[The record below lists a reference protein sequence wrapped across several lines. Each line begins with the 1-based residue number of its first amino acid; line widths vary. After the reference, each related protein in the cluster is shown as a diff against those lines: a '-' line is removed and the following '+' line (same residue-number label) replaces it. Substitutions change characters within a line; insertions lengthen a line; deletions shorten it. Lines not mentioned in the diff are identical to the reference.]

1 MKIHNRSMA
10 NAMLALSL
18 SAAAVVS
25 HPAYAQQVANDTLT
39 GPSSTYAW
47 KTTGGACLTAGT
59 GVTSTIPAC
68 KGLAYYS
75 GKTLVGG
82 YNGTF
87 PDPVGN
93 GALRLTNGDT
103 ASGGSNGNNNTGSVI
118 STTPFPTN
126 QGVQITFSAVT
137 YGGNGYSNGSQ
148 NSGAD
153 GLAFFLMDGSKTPVP
168 GAYGGSLGYSCSQG
182 KSPADGVNGGYLA
195 VGMDEFGNFSNKSDS
210 TSDGN
215 GPNPGSIVVRG
226 SGSITGAALIA
237 AYPKYYPS
245 TLSSGNLLTAVQNTC
260 KTGFL
265 QNWSGG
271 TVIDANKKSISNQG
285 ATSEVVADYNLLT
298 APIPVVTSTNTTPL
312 FNQEAIKAPVRGA
325 ANTFTYALSITQD
338 GLLSLSYSVNGGN
351 ANNPIVKQSITAGN
365 GPLPTN
371 FLFGFTA
378 GTGGGSNVH
387 EIVCFKASQITAA
400 SNASGTNVQQSARVQ
415 VGSQVYL
422 ALYHPVNSWG
432 QLTASNLVAD
442 TSGNVTISPTANW
455 DGNCVLTGGTC
466 SATGVSTVAQG
477 SASRNIL
484 SWNGA
489 TGVPFQF
496 ANLSALQQ
504 TALGGTV
511 DGLARTAYLRGDR
524 TNEITTTG
532 SGVYRLRNGVLADII
547 NSSPTWVG
555 PPSTNYTASGTDFV
569 TQKAVPEFGASY
581 TAFATN
587 NATRANI
594 VYAGA
599 NDGMLHGFRS
609 GANNAAGAFSTATT
623 PNDGQEVVAYA
634 PAAVVNSIHPALTPS
649 LDFSSPQYAHNNYVN
664 ATPGV
669 GDLYYQGAWH
679 TWLVGG
685 LGPGG
690 NVGGTVGALASTAPV
705 GDTVSTATGTVY
717 ALDITDPTQFAEGN
731 AAKLVIGEW
740 SSITS
745 VLGGISCVNDTLL
758 TPCSNSLGSVYGT
771 PIIRRLHDGNWAVI
785 FGNGH
790 NSASGTAG
798 VYVMTVNYTT
808 GATSFRFL
816 DTGVKSLTNKNGIDH
831 VSSADLDG
839 DHVTDYLYAGDFL
852 GNVWRF
858 DLTSSDPTKWAA
870 SSSPMFTTTSGQPI
884 TTRLTV
890 NSVIQAVGLPRII
903 IAFGTGQQF
912 PQTLS
917 SAATYATGTQS
928 LYGIWDWNLS
938 AWNAASNTDYATL
951 PATPAQSYTTAN
963 LQSQTITTV
972 TTASTN
978 GAISGYRT
986 VSQNP
991 VCWSGQ
997 AVTAAC
1003 PAGTNTKFG
1012 WQLQLSSTST
1022 TTASEQIIFSPVV
1035 AFGTFLVNTT
1045 IPTINQVLSCTVQPP
1060 SGFTMA
1066 ISAGTGG
1073 APTTSFFATA
1083 SASAGFVAAN
1093 SAIISGLGLSA
1104 TGSPSIVTAAGK
1116 PFLVQQTVSGQGVVT
1131 QVDPPSGNA
1140 SRLTWIKLR

>member
-1 MKIHNRSMA
+1 MA
-10 NAMLALSL
+10 NAMLVLMF

-39 GPSSTYAW
+39 GSSSSYAW

-103 ASGGSNGNNNTGSVI
+103 TSGGSNGNNNTGSVI

-226 SGSITGAALIA
+226 SGSITGAALTA
-237 AYPKYYPS
+237 AYPKYYPT
-245 TLSSGNLLTAVQNTC
+245 TLSSSGNLVAAVQSTC
-260 KTGFL
+260 KTGFV
-265 QNWSGG
+265 QDWSSGSNNG
-271 TVIDANKKSISNQG
+271 STSIKI
-285 ATSEVVADYNLLT
+285 ADYNLLT
-298 APIPVVTSTNTTPL
+298 APIPVVTSTNTIPL

-387 EIVCFKASQITAA
+387 EIVCFKAAQITAA
-400 SNASGTNVQQSARVQ
+400 SNASGTNVQQAAQ
-415 VGSQVYL
+415 VRAGSQVYL
-422 ALYHPVNSWG
+422 AFYHPVNSWG
-432 QLTASNLVAD
+432 QLTASNLMTDA
-442 TSGNVTISPTANW
+442 SGNVTINSTANW
-455 DGNCVLTGGTC
+455 DANCVLTGGAC
-466 SATGVSTVAQG
+466 SATRVTTAAAAQG
-477 SASRNIL
+477 STARSVL

-489 TGVPFQF
+489 AGVPFQYGS
-496 ANLSALQQ
+496 LSTAQQ
-504 TALGGTV
+504 GLLGTTDGTT
-511 DGLARTAYLRGDR
+511 RTAFLRGDR
-524 TNEITTTG
+524 TNEITTA
-532 SGVYRLRNGVLADII
+532 GVGPYRLRNSVLGDII

-555 PPSTNYTASGTDFV
+555 PPSTNYTAAGTDFV
-569 TQKAVPEFGASY
+569 TQKAIPEYGAAY
-581 TAFATN
+581 TAFTTSN
-587 NATRANI
+587 VSRAHV
-594 VYAGA
+594 VYVGA
-599 NDGMLHGFRS
+599 NDGMLHGFRA
-609 GANNAAGAFSTATT
+609 GANDATGAFSNAVT
-623 PNDGQEVVAYA
+623 PNDGQELLAYV
-634 PAAVVNSIHPALTPS
+634 PAAVINSIHPSGTPS

-669 GDLYYQGAWH
+669 GDLYYKGAWH
-679 TWLVGG
+679 TWLIGG

-690 NVGGTVGALASTAPV
+690 NAGGTVG
-705 GDTVSTATGTVY
+705 DTTSTATGAVY
-717 ALDITDPTQFAEGN
+717 ALDITDPTQFSEGN

-740 SSITS
+740 GSTA
-745 VLGGISCVNDTLL
+745 VVGNVISCVNDTLSAQ
-758 TPCSNSLGSVYGT
+758 CSNSLGSVFGT

-790 NSASGTAG
+790 NSATGTAG
-798 VYVMTVNYTT
+798 VYVMTVNYAT
-808 GATSFRFL
+808 GATTFRFL
-816 DTGVKSLTNKNGIDH
+816 DTGVKSMTNKNGIDY

-917 SAATYATGTQS
+917 STATYATGTQS

-951 PATPAQSYTTAN
+951 PATPVQSYTTAN

-972 TTASTN
+972 TTASTD
-978 GAISGYRT
+978 GTISGYRT
-986 VSQNP
+986 VSQNA

-1012 WQLQLSSTST
+1012 WQLQLSSNST

-1045 IPTINQVLSCTVQPP
+1045 IPTINQVLSCTIQPP

-1073 APTTSFFATA
+1073 APTSSFFATA
-1083 SASAGFVAAN
+1083 SANAGFVAAN